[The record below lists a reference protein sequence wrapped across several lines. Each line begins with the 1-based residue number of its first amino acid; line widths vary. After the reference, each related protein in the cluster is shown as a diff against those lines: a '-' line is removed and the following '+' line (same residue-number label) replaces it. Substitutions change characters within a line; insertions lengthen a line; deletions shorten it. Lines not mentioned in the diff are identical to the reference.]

1 MFKKYVVSVKQRSA
15 KKIRLTEAGSF
26 SGGIAGGAVG
36 AKLGASAALAVCG
49 VFSVVSAGVG
59 VPVCG
64 LVLVGGGSL
73 VGGMAGGVAGEAVGE
88 VIHDQYYD

>member
-1 MFKKYVVSVKQRSA
+1 
-15 KKIRLTEAGSF
+15 LTDAETFAA
-26 SGGIAGGAVG
+26 GIAGGAVG
-36 AKLGASAALAVCG
+36 AQLGTSAALAVCG

-73 VGGMAGGVAGEAVGE
+73 AGGMAGGVAGETVGE
-88 VIHDQYYD
+88 MIYDQYDD